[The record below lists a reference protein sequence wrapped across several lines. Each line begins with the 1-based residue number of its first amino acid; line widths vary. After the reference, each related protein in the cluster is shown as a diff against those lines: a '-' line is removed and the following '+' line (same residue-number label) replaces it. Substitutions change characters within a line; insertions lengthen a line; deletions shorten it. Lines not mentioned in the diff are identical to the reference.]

1 MNYQEFIKP
10 ELLILIPVLYFIGM
24 GVKRS
29 VISNTLIPLI
39 LGVTGILLSGIYLF
53 AAEPINGSQA
63 VFTAIFTAITQGVL
77 CAAAAVYTNQILKQ
91 ASKEAEETKR
101 ENNEHEDIDN
111 GEI

>member
-39 LGVTGILLSGIYLF
+39 LGITGIFLSGIYLF
-53 AAEPINGSQA
+53 AAEPISGSQA

-91 ASKEAEETKR
+91 ASKENESKH

-111 GEI
+111 G